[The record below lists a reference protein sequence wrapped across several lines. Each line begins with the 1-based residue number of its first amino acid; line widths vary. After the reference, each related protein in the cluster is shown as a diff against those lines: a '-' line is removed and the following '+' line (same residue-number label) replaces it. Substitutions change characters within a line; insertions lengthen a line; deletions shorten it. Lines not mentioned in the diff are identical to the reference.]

1 MPKPEGKY
9 QLNALIAEETHK
21 ALKMQAALESRTMST
36 ILEDAIK
43 AYLSK
48 KKKTAPLVS

>member
-1 MPKPEGKY
+1 MPKPEGKE

-21 ALKMQAALESRTMST
+21 ALKMQAVLEGRTMSS

-43 AYLSK
+43 SYLSK
-48 KKKTAPLVS
+48 KKKTAPLVA